1 MKILIIGA
9 RGFIGTHL
17 KMSMAGFGEIVTA
30 SLSSFQRGDRKQNFA
45 QLFSSVRP
53 DVCINCSGAAH
64 VPSSFK
70 DPLCDFEMNTASVYE
85 MLAAIS
91 QHSPRTRFVH
101 LSSAAVYGNP
111 VCLPIT
117 ESTPLDPVSP
127 YGYHKR
133 AAEQFCQE
141 FSQIY
146 DVRSVSLRIF
156 SAYGPGLRKQ
166 LLWDTYCKW
175 RDLAE
180 IKLFGT
186 GDETRDFIYIDDVCA
201 AIQTVIKE
209 AEFQGECINVASGVA
224 VSIRE
229 IVTMLLQELGG
240 SKRAYF
246 EGCKR
251 EGDPDAWRADI
262 RTLEAL
268 GFKNRT
274 PIINGIKATAQWLK
288 EQG

>member
-1 MKILIIGA
+1 MKIMIIGA
-9 RGFIGTHL
+9 RGFIGAHL
-17 KMSMAGFGEIVTA
+17 KVFMAGFGEVVTA
-30 SLSSFQRGDRKQNFA
+30 SLSSFQNGDRKQNFA

-70 DPLCDFEMNTASVYE
+70 DPLSDFEMNTASVYE
-85 MLAAIS
+85 MLAAIK
-91 QHSPRTRFVH
+91 QHSPETRFVH

-111 VCLPIT
+111 VGLPIA
-117 ESTPLDPVSP
+117 EDAPLCPVSP

-146 DVRSVSLRIF
+146 GVRSVSLRIF

-175 RDLAE
+175 RDSPE
-180 IKLFGT
+180 VKLFGT
-186 GDETRDFIYIDDVCA
+186 GDETRDFIFIDDVCE
-201 AIQTVIKE
+201 AILAVIKR
-209 AEFQGECINVASGVA
+209 AQFKGENINVASGVA

-240 SKRAYF
+240 SKLAYF

-251 EGDPDAWRADI
+251 EGDPDSWRADI
-262 RTLEAL
+262 GTLAAL
-268 GFKNRT
+268 GFNNKT
-274 PIINGIKATAQWLK
+274 PIINGIRATAQWLK

>member
-9 RGFIGTHL
+9 RGFIGGHL
-17 KMSMAGFGEIVTA
+17 KMFMTGFGEVITA
-30 SLSSFQRGDRKQNFA
+30 SLSSLQNGDRKQNFA
-45 QLFSSVRP
+45 QLFTSVRP

-70 DPLCDFEMNTASVYE
+70 DPLCDFDMNTVSVYE
-85 MLAAIS
+85 MLATIR
-91 QHSPRTRFVH
+91 QHSPGTRFVH

-111 VCLPIT
+111 VSLPIA
-117 ESTPLDPVSP
+117 ESSPLCPVSP

-133 AAEQFCQE
+133 AAEEFCQE

-146 DVRSVSLRIF
+146 GVQSVSLRIF

-175 RDLAE
+175 RDSAE
-180 IKLFGT
+180 VKLFGT
-186 GDETRDFIYIDDVCA
+186 GDEARDFIFIDDVGE
-201 AIQTVIKE
+201 AILTVIKR
-209 AEFQGECINVASGVA
+209 AQFRGESINVGSGVA

-240 SKRAYF
+240 SKQVSF
-246 EGCKR
+246 EGRKR

-268 GFKNRT
+268 GFKNKT

-288 EQG
+288 EHG